1 MGGGGCSSSSNN
13 SINSGSYSTACTPPP
28 PTHQHHSQHQQLQGT
43 PGGSSRVGGAGAGA
57 GGGGGVPPAPPSAGS
72 SGHKNSLKG
81 TKLARRAR
89 SFKDD
94 LIEKI
99 SLMRTTNNTLGRSHS
114 PHSPRTK
121 HGTKAPPTTEEVLR
135 STQTLETHV
144 KDISN
149 ALKHFR
155 DVILKKKLEV
165 LPGNGTVILETIAS
179 MYSGEY
185 LLPQF
190 PRFVINQIALLCC
203 RSDPNLYPE

>member
-1 MGGGGCSSSSNN
+1 VGGGGCSSSSNN
-13 SINSGSYSTACTPPP
+13 SINSGGYSAACTPPP
-28 PTHQHHSQHQQLQGT
+28 PTHHHHGHLQQQQQPQGT
-43 PGGSSRVGGAGAGA
+43 PGGSSRVGGAA
-57 GGGGGVPPAPPSAGS
+57 GGSGVPPAPPSAGS

-121 HGTKAPPTTEEVLR
+121 HGSKAPPTTEEVQR

-179 MYSGEY
+179 MYSGGY
-185 LLPQF
+185 L
-190 PRFVINQIALLCC
+190 RH
-203 RSDPNLYPE
+203 